1 MARTCMHAH
10 MVAHVHTRVHA
21 KEDTYTSAHTAR
33 TRNIRIRT
41 CATPE
46 STNTRHS
53 TFQNRQPP
61 PKAPGLV
68 SIYHNLP
75 TKTGLHRHISG
86 CPSRHTLA
94 DRALAPHATPRGRE
108 IRESENRPR
117 SVRRTC
123 TCGPES
129 DDSCAPVCIGHVDQP
144 HHHAC
149 KSRCDRIPKISI
161 QPASSRHRSPTRSQ
175 TVRRHGHSPTTVS
188 RRSKIGHVD
197 QPHLMRASLVMTG
210 YPR

>member
-1 MARTCMHAH
+1 MLHRVLQVSDVLDALERFTNRCAIPAPITRNRPTVHGKSCDPMLHYDVPDRRASLCVSLCEHMSMARTCMHAH

-61 PKAPGLV
+61 PKAPCLV

-86 CPSRHTLA
+86 CPSRHALA
-94 DRALAPHATPRGRE
+94 D
-108 IRESENRPR
+108 
-117 SVRRTC
+117 C
-123 TCGPES
+123 T
-129 DDSCAPVCIGHVDQP
+129 
-144 HHHAC
+144 
-149 KSRCDRIPKISI
+149 
-161 QPASSRHRSPTRSQ
+161 
-175 TVRRHGHSPTTVS
+175 
-188 RRSKIGHVD
+188 
-197 QPHLMRASLVMTG
+197 
-210 YPR
+210 